1 MIFLYLSLLISWM
14 KAEPIYLI
22 EIFRYGARV
31 QKSHVDNSD
40 PFNIPGEITPVGL
53 KQHYLLGKQIR
64 KDYSL
69 LFGDKYTSQRH
80 QVYSSNQNNSV
91 TSAYAHL
98 FGQYDLESGVEL
110 EANVPSLFN
119 PPIEDFDIP
128 FEGTSA
134 LPHKFMPISVIS
146 SEKGRNLLFGENC
159 KSLNDM
165 EKHFLK
171 KRERF
176 SDDFEPL
183 KDSLKEAGFNP
194 EDFNGYVFDIK
205 TLLEACDYITSKS
218 YYDSKFKKYPEI
230 IDQCDFLNN
239 VVYSFLS
246 TNTTITKIANT
257 SLFRLIS
264 KRLSK
269 IDQSSEKVISISAL
283 DTNFY
288 YILSLFFPE
297 NYECV
302 LNLYKKKYDEENFNS
317 FSETPCLDSIKFA
330 SSLLIEVSEDP
341 ERGKLVSI
349 RLNGEYLTPFNEEKS
364 IKLPGF
370 ITLLRDN
377 SEKKYDALC
386 LGIVE
391 EISTGLSL
399 LWIITLLMILIE
411 IGYLLLTMLKNKNEQ
426 MKDYNEFIIS
436 NF

>member
-1 MIFLYLSLLISWM
+1 MIFLYVSLLLSWM

-40 PFNIPGEITPVGL
+40 PFYIPGEITSVGL
-53 KQHYLLGKQIR
+53 KQHFLLGKQIR
-64 KDYSL
+64 KDYSQ
-69 LFGDKYTSQRH
+69 LFGDKYSSQRH
-80 QVYSSNQNNSV
+80 QVYSSNQNNTI

-98 FGQYDLESGVEL
+98 FGQYELESGVEL

-159 KSLNDM
+159 KCLTDM
-165 EKHFLK
+165 ERHFQK
-171 KRERF
+171 KREKF
-176 SDDFEPL
+176 TDDFEPL
-183 KDSLKEAGFNP
+183 KNSLIEAGFNP
-194 EDFNGYVFDIK
+194 EDFNGYIFDVK
-205 TLLEACDYITSKS
+205 TLLEACDYIIARS

-239 VVYSFLS
+239 VVYSYFS

-264 KRLSK
+264 KRLSI
-269 IDQSSEKVISISAL
+269 IDKKNKKVISISAL

-297 NYECV
+297 NHECA
-302 LNLYKKKYDEENFNS
+302 LNLYKKKYDEKNFNS
-317 FSETPCLDSIKFA
+317 FFEKSCLDSIKFA
-330 SSLLIEVSEDP
+330 SSLLIEVSNDSEG
-341 ERGKLVSI
+341 GKFVSL
-349 RLNGEYLTPFNEEKS
+349 RLNGEYLTPFNGEKS
-364 IKLPGF
+364 IKLPSF
-370 ITLLRDN
+370 LTLLRDN

-391 EISTGLSL
+391 EISRGLSFV
-399 LWIITLLMILIE
+399 WIVTLFMILIE
-411 IGYLLLTMLKNKNEQ
+411 IGFLLFTMLKNKNEQ
-426 MKDYNEFIIS
+426 MKDYNEFIIN